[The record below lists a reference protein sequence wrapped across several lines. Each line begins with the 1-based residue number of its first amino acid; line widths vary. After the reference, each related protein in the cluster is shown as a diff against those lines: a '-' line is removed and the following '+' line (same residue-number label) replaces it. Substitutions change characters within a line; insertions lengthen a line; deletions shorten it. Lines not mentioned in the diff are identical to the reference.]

1 MTEYQVLARRWRP
14 QRFEELVGQEV
25 VVRTLCN
32 AVTEGQVAHA
42 YLFSGLRGVG
52 KTTVARLL
60 AKALN
65 CERGPTPEPCGTC
78 AACREIAAGS
88 SMDVLEMDA
97 ASNRGIDEVRQLRE
111 MARVLPVRDRYRVF
125 ILDEAHQLS
134 RDAFNALL
142 KILEEP
148 PAHVVFILAST
159 EKHKFPS
166 TILSR
171 CLQVDFRPIPV
182 EVIVQRLVA
191 VAAGEPFELSAGAAE
206 LIARAAEGSL
216 RDALSLLD
224 RVRAFASEGVSEDA
238 VAEVLGLPPM
248 ARLLAVFDA
257 LAAADVPAALALV
270 RDEEAAGHDPVAL
283 YEQLVNLFST
293 MLLLACDANAPMAFP
308 EAMREG
314 LVERA
319 TSMGTALLVR
329 SARLAL
335 EQRALIATADRPG
348 VAVAVAVGRLAQ
360 WPRLLRVEELLAASP
375 PPEDGSP
382 GPATPPRRPSPPG
395 TPPPGAPPRLAGER
409 TTDAAPA
416 GDDATPAGD
425 DAPTARAV
433 AGTDPLARLAV
444 ALDERGAHLLA
455 GRVRRAEAAEVDGD
469 TLRLRL
475 NGTPP
480 ATVRSLQDA
489 AQELGVAARAAGLPE
504 AIEIVGG
511 DVPAADD
518 LRQRVEADE
527 AVKRVMEIF
536 GGRIER
542 VEESS

>member
-25 VVRTLCN
+25 VVRTLRN
-32 AVTEGQVAHA
+32 AVADGQVAHA

-65 CERGPTPEPCGTC
+65 CEKGPTPEPCGEC

-88 SMDVLEMDA
+88 AMDVLEMDA

-171 CLQVDFRPIPV
+171 CLQVDFRPIPT
-182 EVIVQRLVA
+182 EVIVQRLLD
-191 VAAGEPFELSAGAAE
+191 VAAGEPFDLAPGAAE

-224 RVRAFASEGVSEDA
+224 RVRAFASEGVDEDA

-248 ARLLAVFDA
+248 ARLLDLFDA
-257 LAAADVPAALALV
+257 LAAADVAAALALV

-283 YEQLVNLFST
+283 YEQLVHLLNTL
-293 MLLLACDANAPMAFP
+293 LLLACDASAPMPFP
-308 EAMREG
+308 EAQRDG

-319 TSMGTALLVR
+319 ERMGTALLVR
-329 SARLAL
+329 AAQLAL
-335 EQRALIATADRPG
+335 EQRGLIAVADQAG
-348 VAVAVAVGRLAQ
+348 VAVAVAVARLAQ
-360 WPRLLRVEELLAASP
+360 WPRLVRVEELLAGTFGAPSGGPGEPPAAPSKGSPPRSAPPKSRPTGGGAAAGGETTESETTASP
-375 PPEDGSP
+375 APTD
-382 GPATPPRRPSPPG
+382 PRQ
-395 TPPPGAPPRLAGER
+395 RLA
-409 TTDAAPA
+409 D
-416 GDDATPAGD
+416 
-425 DAPTARAV
+425 V
-433 AGTDPLARLAV
+433 
-444 ALDERGAHLLA
+444 LDRRGAHLLA
-455 GRVRRAEAAEVDGD
+455 GRVRRAEAAEIDGS
-469 TLRLRL
+469 TLRLRF

-480 ATVRSLQDA
+480 ATVRSLREAGAELSA
-489 AQELGVAARAAGLPE
+489 AALEAGLPQDVE
-504 AIEIVGG
+504 VAGG
-511 DVPAADD
+511 DEAAREG
-518 LRQRVEADE
+518 LRERVEADE
-527 AVKRVMEIF
+527 TVQRVMDIF

-542 VEESS
+542 VEEGS